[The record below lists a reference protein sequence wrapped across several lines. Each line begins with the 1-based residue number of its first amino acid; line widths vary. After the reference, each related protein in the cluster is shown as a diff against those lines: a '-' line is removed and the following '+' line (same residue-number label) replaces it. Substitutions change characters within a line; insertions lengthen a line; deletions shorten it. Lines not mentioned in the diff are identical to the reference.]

1 MAELLSDIAIQREL
15 GSLAGWSR
23 RGDVLTRTY
32 QFRNFSQAMEFV
44 NRVAGLAESANH
56 HPDIDIRYSKVTLTL
71 STHDAGGI
79 TSNDVALARSID
91 QTDDT
96 GPSEGEDSLA

>member
-1 MAELLSDIAIQREL
+1 MTELLSDIAIQREL

-32 QFRNFSQAMEFV
+32 QFRNFAQSMEFV

-79 TSNDVALARSID
+79 TANDVGLARAID
-91 QTDDT
+91 QTEEH
-96 GPSEGEDSLA
+96 GPDSGDSLA